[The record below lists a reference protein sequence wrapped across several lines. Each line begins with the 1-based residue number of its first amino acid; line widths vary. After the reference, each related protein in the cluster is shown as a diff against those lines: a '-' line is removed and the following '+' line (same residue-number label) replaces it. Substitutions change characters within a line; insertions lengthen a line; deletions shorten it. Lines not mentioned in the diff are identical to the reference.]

1 MERVFIGMS
10 GGVDSSVAA
19 ALLKER
25 GYDIVGV
32 TLRLKPGDGADGDIE
47 DAKNVAK
54 ALKIEHC
61 VLDLRGEFK
70 EKVMDYFAAEY
81 LRGATPSKTAAIMSR
96 QGTMPRSTKA
106 ANIQNSCAQTARKIR
121 AIFSAC
127 SLNFSSPTRCSR

>member
-25 GYDIVGV
+25 GYDTVGV

-61 VLDLRGEFK
+61 VLDLRCLLYTS
-70 EKVMDYFAAEY
+70 DAADE
-81 LRGATPSKTAAIMSR
+81 L
-96 QGTMPRSTKA
+96 
-106 ANIQNSCAQTARKIR
+106 
-121 AIFSAC
+121 
-127 SLNFSSPTRCSR
+127 

>member
-25 GYDIVGV
+25 GYDTVGV

-54 ALKIEHC
+54 ALKMEHC

-81 LRGATPSKTAAIMSR
+81 LRGYVCNLLEENEEQLEVSGNTVSLRFKPFEIKTVKV
-96 QGTMPRSTKA
+96 T
-106 ANIQNSCAQTARKIR
+106 
-121 AIFSAC
+121 F
-127 SLNFSSPTRCSR
+127 